1 MSDRLRA
8 QPLTL
13 AQANEL
19 VAQLHRHHKPT
30 RGHRFSIG
38 AYDGDRFVGAVI
50 VGRPVARMVDQY
62 AVAEVTRLVTD
73 GTRNACSFLYGRA
86 AQAAQA
92 MGFEAIQ
99 TYTLPEE
106 GGASLRAVGW
116 DCDGVVRRDGH
127 GWQSRE
133 GRRDDQPTQA
143 KVRWRRTLNAPRKG
157 VYTEQTP
164 PDPT

>member
-1 MSDRLRA
+1 MIAR
-8 QPLTL
+8 PLTL

-19 VAQLHRHHKPT
+19 VTEMHRHHKPT

-38 AYDGDRFVGAVI
+38 AFVDGQCVGAVI

-62 AVAEVTRLVTD
+62 AVAEVTRLVTN

-92 MGFEAIQ
+92 MGFDRIQ

-116 DCDGVVRRDGH
+116 ACDGVLRRDGE
-127 GWQSRE
+127 GWTSRT
-133 GRRDDQPTQA
+133 GRSTDQPTTA
-143 KVRWRRTLNAPRKG
+143 KVRWHRVLS
-157 VYTEQTP
+157 
-164 PDPT
+164 

>member
-1 MSDRLRA
+1 MIAR
-8 QPLTL
+8 PLTL

-19 VAQLHRHHKPT
+19 VLGMHRHHKPT

-38 AYDGDRFVGAVI
+38 AFVDGQCVGAVI

-73 GTRNACSFLYGRA
+73 GTRNACSFLYARA

-92 MGFEAIQ
+92 MGFERIQ

-116 DCDGVVRRDGH
+116 TCDGVLRRDGEA
-127 GWQSRE
+127 WTSRT
-133 GRRDDQPTQA
+133 GRRTDQPTTA
-143 KVRWRRTLNAPRKG
+143 KVRWHRVLS
-157 VYTEQTP
+157 
-164 PDPT
+164 